1 MQVIL
6 VKDIYRFNI
15 YHNAYQN
22 PYLNPMGLAGM
33 EKRVWKHLQLWKH
46 MELQLTPNSH
56 NTVEEERQM

>member
-6 VKDIYRFNI
+6 VKDIYRFNT
-15 YHNAYQN
+15 YHNSYQN
-22 PYLNPMGLAGM
+22 PYLNPMALFGRNGKASV
-33 EKRVWKHLQLWKH
+33 KTH

>member
-22 PYLNPMGLAGM
+22 PYLNPMALFGRNGKASVKTLA
-33 EKRVWKHLQLWKH
+33 
-46 MELQLTPNSH
+46 
-56 NTVEEERQM
+56 TVKTYGTATDSKQPQHC